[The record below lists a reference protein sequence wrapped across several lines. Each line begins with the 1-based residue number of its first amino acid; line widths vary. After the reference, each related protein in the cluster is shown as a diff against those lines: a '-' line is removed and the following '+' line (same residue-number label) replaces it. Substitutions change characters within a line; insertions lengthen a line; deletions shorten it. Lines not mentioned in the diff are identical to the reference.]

1 MFLNEIT
8 TVYHYFDSSV
18 VFYILK
24 NQNFCRV
31 YLLNIKRGSHKV
43 NLLGNSTITTPF
55 TVFVLCKT
63 FQYQQYI
70 ALWVNFSFVTVR
82 TRSTICTCII
92 FSFPCTLIQCFKIFI
107 FAISCLL
114 LRIVQHLAKNL
125 LASTQM
131 PHVMEYEHIK
141 SNHLLF
147 SEL

>member
-1 MFLNEIT
+1 MILQQHTTIVSQLTVKSDNHNSIYSLRFLQSFAIP
-8 TVYHYFDSSV
+8 VIHCIV
-18 VFYILK
+18 G
-24 NQNFCRV
+24 NF
-31 YLLNIKRGSHKV
+31 L
-43 NLLGNSTITTPF
+43 
-55 TVFVLCKT
+55 FVK
-63 FQYQQYI
+63 I
-70 ALWVNFSFVTVR
+70 R